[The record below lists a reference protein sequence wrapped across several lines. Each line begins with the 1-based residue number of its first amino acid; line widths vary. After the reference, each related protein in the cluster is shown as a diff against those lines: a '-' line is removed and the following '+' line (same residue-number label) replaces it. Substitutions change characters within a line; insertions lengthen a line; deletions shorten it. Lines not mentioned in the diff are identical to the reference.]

1 MNNFKRLKKL
11 VLANKETRRL
21 YRMMQFLAIFMVIS
35 CTIIVVVAKWIEQD
49 QNQKREELFGSW
61 DEVFLDV
68 PAEDL
73 NYFKQNAFL
82 EQISIQSIQEKVFLE
97 GDKRVVIGSCDDNF
111 LEMGN
116 IELLEGRMP
125 EKENE
130 VAVEEE
136 YLGILGVTNK
146 GDTVPLD
153 SKVKSLRGYTVTGI
167 VENYSNKWKI
177 INNTIRY
184 LNCFIFNYQNEKVMV
199 YVKYNNWSIKDQEI
213 NLINYHNNFSKIEIS
228 YKIILLRIIVIGIM
242 FNIVFFL
249 KLFKKRSQLKLD
261 LKKEPMKSRKI
272 NPSFLEIITIILLIF
287 TIFNIASNIYS
298 NNSLPETESYNIEI
312 KENDMVQDI
321 SYYWIDDS
329 KSINQLKILDYNF
342 DTNVIIL
349 FLVEI
354 LQALLFIMIVIDISV
369 SKCISLINNKESF
382 YFNNKYLY
390 GVDAI
395 DSKEIND
402 VFKRQNYI
410 YILSFFSF
418 SIYVFLLYKNHL
430 SMVVVI
436 NVLSG
441 IFSVFVRTVTQTITK
456 FIVAKNTRI

>member
-1 MNNFKRLKKL
+1 MNNLKRLKKL

-35 CTIIVVVAKWIEQD
+35 CTIIIVVAKWIEHD

-116 IELLEGRMP
+116 IEVLEGRMP

-177 INNTIRY
+177 INNSIRY

-228 YKIILLRIIVIGIM
+228 YKKILLRIIVIGIM

-249 KLFKKRSQLKLD
+249 KLLKKRSQLKLD
-261 LKKEPMKSRKI
+261 LKWRFKREKKTKTL
-272 NPSFLEIITIILLIF
+272 FLEIITITLLIF
-287 TIFNIASNIYS
+287 SVFDVVNNIYN
-298 NNSLPETESYNIEI
+298 NNSMLETEIYRIDLKEI
-312 KENDMVQDI
+312 SRVQDI
-321 SYYWIDDS
+321 SYFWIDNS
-329 KSINQLKILDYNF
+329 NNINQFKILNYGVHIN
-342 DTNVIIL
+342 IIMSL
-349 FLVEI
+349 LVKI
-354 LQALLFIMIVIDISV
+354 LQALFFAMIAVDISV
-369 SKCISLINNKESF
+369 SNCTTLINNKENF

-390 GVDAI
+390 GIDAI
-395 DSKEIND
+395 DSKEING

-410 YILSFFSF
+410 YISSFITF
-418 SIYVFLLYKNHL
+418 SICIFLLYRNHI
-430 SMVVVI
+430 SIIIVI

-441 IFSVFVRTVTQTITK
+441 IFSVFVRTVTQAITK
-456 FIVAKNTRI
+456 FIVARNTRI

>member
-1 MNNFKRLKKL
+1 M
-11 VLANKETRRL
+11 
-21 YRMMQFLAIFMVIS
+21 
-35 CTIIVVVAKWIEQD
+35 
-49 QNQKREELFGSW
+49 
-61 DEVFLDV
+61 
-68 PAEDL
+68 
-73 NYFKQNAFL
+73 
-82 EQISIQSIQEKVFLE
+82 
-97 GDKRVVIGSCDDNF
+97 
-111 LEMGN
+111 
-116 IELLEGRMP
+116 
-125 EKENE
+125 
-130 VAVEEE
+130 
-136 YLGILGVTNK
+136 
-146 GDTVPLD
+146 
-153 SKVKSLRGYTVTGI
+153 
-167 VENYSNKWKI
+167 
-177 INNTIRY
+177 
-184 LNCFIFNYQNEKVMV
+184 
-199 YVKYNNWSIKDQEI
+199 
-213 NLINYHNNFSKIEIS
+213 
-228 YKIILLRIIVIGIM
+228 
-242 FNIVFFL
+242 
-249 KLFKKRSQLKLD
+249 KLD